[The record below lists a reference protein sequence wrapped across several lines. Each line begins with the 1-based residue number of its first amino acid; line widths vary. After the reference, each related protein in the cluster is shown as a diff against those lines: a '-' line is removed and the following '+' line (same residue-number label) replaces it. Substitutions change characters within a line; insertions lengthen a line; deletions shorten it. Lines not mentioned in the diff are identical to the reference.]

1 MWPSH
6 PLNAQ
11 KLDLT
16 WINSSAPITSTLL
29 DRGLLKLM
37 SDIPTFLAFASNG
50 SFAIPSQAIVPIADT
65 STDLSIGVN
74 TFLTSKLMESQGF
87 YAVPGEIMDAAAFNA
102 SENGCTGPVGTL
114 CTTKDWRMVYWSP
127 TTHRSYR
134 LLAKGTSQITYE
146 SLMDGV
152 NIYRFADVELMFDG
166 AYNCTR
172 HGRAGTAIVD
182 VAGVNRT
189 AVGGGGVDVTC
200 LSQLPMYLDCGT
212 PCPEGAV
219 FVEGKCPFGNW
230 ARC

>member
-1 MWPSH
+1 
-6 PLNAQ
+6 
-11 KLDLT
+11 
-16 WINSSAPITSTLL
+16 
-29 DRGLLKLM
+29 M
-37 SDIPTFLAFASNG
+37 SDVPTFLAFASNG

-87 YAVPGEIMDAAAFNA
+87 YAVPGEIMDAAVFNA

-134 LLAKGTSQITYE
+134 LLAKGRSQITYE

-152 NIYRFADVELMFDG
+152 NIYRFADVELLFDG

-172 HGRAGTAIVD
+172 QGRAGTAIVD
-182 VAGVNRT
+182 VAGVNGT
-189 AVGGGGVDVTC
+189 AAGGGGVDVSC

-219 FVEGKCPFGNW
+219 FMEGKCPFGNSR
-230 ARC
+230 RC